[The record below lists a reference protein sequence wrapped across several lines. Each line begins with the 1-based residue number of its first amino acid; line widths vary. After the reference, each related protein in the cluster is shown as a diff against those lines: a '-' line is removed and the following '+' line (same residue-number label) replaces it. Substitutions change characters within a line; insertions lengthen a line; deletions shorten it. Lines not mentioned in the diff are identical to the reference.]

1 MQKAYLEPVGMLPNE
16 PLGDRMNSRP
26 LASPSDTLDRLSA
39 AFARRVAIDRRALAA
54 FRVALGMLVIADLA
68 LRSRDLV
75 AFYTDAGVLP
85 RSALYA
91 DYGPIYTLH
100 AVSGTARAQE
110 LLFVLAGA
118 VALALVVGYRTRTAT
133 AVTWLLL
140 VSLHVRNP
148 MVLNSG
154 DTLLR
159 MLLFWAVFL
168 PLGDRWAVDARR
180 GDRGPTTA
188 TSVATMALLL
198 QVVLMYAT
206 NAVHKTR
213 SDAWTSG
220 EAVPYAFQADHLTV
234 LLGDVLSGYPA
245 VLELFTYLWM
255 ATILASPL
263 LLVLTGLRRVAL
275 ATVFA
280 GMHLG
285 MLATL
290 RIDLFPLIAVAGL
303 IPFYPPVVWD
313 AVGSL
318 ADRAGVADAL
328 GAASERVGAFAA
340 PVTDAA
346 SAPAVPATLAGG
358 LDRARE
364 GFLTVVPCVFLV
376 LVVTSNAAAVD
387 YASMPDPGDR
397 ALDAI
402 QGDQNWRMFAPT
414 PTRTTKW
421 FAAPATLE
429 NGSEVDALHRSRVDL
444 DRPARPQD
452 AYPTSRWRKY
462 LGNMRFADNEKHR
475 SYFSNYLCDR
485 WNGERDTAVESVTV
499 YYLYERT
506 DPYDG
511 TSESG
516 ETAIL
521 TYDCAGEFVQSGA

>member
-1 MQKAYLEPVGMLPNE
+1 MP
-16 PLGDRMNSRP
+16 RR
-26 LASPSDTLDRLSA
+26 SPSPTPISDALDRLSA

-54 FRVALGMLVIADLA
+54 FRVALGTLVIADLA

-85 RSALYA
+85 RSALFA
-91 DYGPIYTLH
+91 DYGPVSLH
-100 AVSGTARAQE
+100 AVSGAAWAQG
-110 LLFVLAGA
+110 LLFLLAGA

-133 AVTWLLL
+133 AATWVLL
-140 VSLHVRNP
+140 VSLHMRNP

-159 MLLFWAVFL
+159 MLLFWAMFL
-168 PLGDRWAVDARR
+168 PLGDRWAVDARD
-180 GDRGPTTA
+180 GDRTRTSVR
-188 TSVATMALLL
+188 SVATMALLL
-198 QVVLMYAT
+198 QVVLMYGT

-220 EAVPYAFQADHLTV
+220 EAVAYVFQADHLTV
-234 LLGDVLSGYPA
+234 LLGDVLAAYPG
-245 VLELFTYLWM
+245 VLELLTYLWM

-263 LLVLTGLRRVAL
+263 LLVLTGLRRA
-275 ATVFA
+275 AFASAFA

-285 MLATL
+285 MLVTL

-303 IPFYPPVVWD
+303 IPFFPPVVWD
-313 AVGSL
+313 AASALADRTGVADRLEVASKRVGSL
-318 ADRAGVADAL
+318 SVPAADTV
-328 GAASERVGAFAA
+328 SPPAA
-340 PVTDAA
+340 PAK
-346 SAPAVPATLAGG
+346 LADGLADG
-358 LDRARE
+358 LDRAR
-364 GFLTVVPCVFLV
+364 GAFLTVVPCVFLV

-414 PTRTTKW
+414 PTRTTKR

-429 NGSEVDALHRSRVDL
+429 NGSEVDALYRSRVDF
-444 DRPARPQD
+444 DRPERAQD

-462 LGNMRFADNEKHR
+462 LVNMRFADNEKHR
-475 SYFSNYLCDR
+475 SYFANYLCER
-485 WNGERDTAVESVTV
+485 WNGERDTDAESVTV

-511 TSESG
+511 TSTSG

-521 TYDCAGEFVQSGA
+521 TYDCSGAFVQNER

>member
-1 MQKAYLEPVGMLPNE
+1 MY
-16 PLGDRMNSRP
+16 RR
-26 LASPSDTLDRLSA
+26 SPSALSETLDRLSV

-54 FRVALGMLVIADLA
+54 FRVALGALVIADLA

-85 RSALYA
+85 RSALFA
-91 DYGPIYTLH
+91 DYGRISLH
-100 AVSGTARAQE
+100 AVSGAAWAQG
-110 LLFVLAGA
+110 LLFLLAGA

-133 AVTWLLL
+133 AVTWVLL
-140 VSLHVRNP
+140 VSLHMRNP
-148 MVLNSG
+148 MVLNAG

-168 PLGDRWAVDARR
+168 PLGDRWAVDARKSDGAGTPAR
-180 GDRGPTTA
+180 SIATT
-188 TSVATMALLL
+188 ALLL

-213 SDAWTSG
+213 SDAWTGG
-220 EAVPYAFQADHLTV
+220 EAVAYVFQADHLTV
-234 LLGDVLSGYPA
+234 LLGDVLAGYPA
-245 VLELFTYLWM
+245 LLEAFTYLWM
-255 ATILASPL
+255 GMILASPL
-263 LLVLTGLRRVAL
+263 LLVVTGLRRAAL
-275 ATVFA
+275 ASAFV

-303 IPFYPPVVWD
+303 LPFYPPVVWD
-313 AVGSL
+313 VAESL
-318 ADRAGVADAL
+318 VDRTGVADGFESL
-328 GAASERVGAFAA
+328 SERVD
-340 PVTDAA
+340 P
-346 SAPAVPATLAGG
+346 PAVVSVPGATQSERSAALASDRSASSALSDG
-358 LDRARE
+358 LDRAR
-364 GFLTVVPCVFLV
+364 GAFLTAVPFVFLV

-429 NGSEVDALHRSRVDL
+429 NGSEVDALYRSRVDF
-444 DRPARPQD
+444 DRPERAQD

-462 LGNMRFADNEKHR
+462 LVNMRFADNEKHR
-475 SYFSNYLCDR
+475 SYFANYLCER
-485 WNGERDTAVESVTV
+485 WNGERDTDAESVTV
-499 YYLYERT
+499 RYLYERT

-511 TSESG
+511 TSKSG
-516 ETAIL
+516 ETAVL
-521 TYDCAGEFVQSGA
+521 TYDCAGEFVQNGE